1 MISKFKVRNKF
12 FSSSFSPSTLV
23 EWNKLNSDICNS
35 PSYLTLTFIKPRSN
49 VVLNVSHPKGLIFLT
64 RFRVSLRHLREYK
77 FKHNVLGAL
86 IPICIC
92 DVDIETLSQFFI
104 HYPRFTNERQN
115 LLPKNGRVIP
125 DIFRKT
131 ITTFTSILLFGDT
144 NFSADLKINI
154 LNSSIDY
161 ILFTIHY

>member
-1 MISKFKVRNKF
+1 M
-12 FSSSFSPSTLV
+12 
-23 EWNKLNSDICNS
+23 NSDICNS
-35 PSYLTLTFIKPRSN
+35 PSYLTLAFIKHRNN
-49 VVLNVSHPKGLIFLT
+49 VAFNVSHPKGLIFLT
-64 RFRVSLRHLREYK
+64 RLRVSLRHLREHK
-77 FKHNVLGAL
+77 FKHNVSDAL

-92 DVDIETLSQFFI
+92 DVDIETLIQFFI

-115 LLPKNGRVIP
+115 LLPKNGRVNP

-144 NFSADLKINI
+144 HFSADLKINI

>member
-1 MISKFKVRNKF
+1 M
-12 FSSSFSPSTLV
+12 
-23 EWNKLNSDICNS
+23 NSDICSS
-35 PSYLTLTFIKPRSN
+35 PSYLTLTFIKHRNN
-49 VVLNVSHPKGLIFLT
+49 VVFNVSLPKGLIFLT
-64 RFRVSLRHLREYK
+64 RLRVSLRHLREHK
-77 FKHNVLGAL
+77 FKHSLSDAL

-92 DVDIETLSQFFI
+92 DVDIETLIQFFI

-125 DIFRKT
+125 DIFRKS

-154 LNSSIDY
+154 LNSSTDY